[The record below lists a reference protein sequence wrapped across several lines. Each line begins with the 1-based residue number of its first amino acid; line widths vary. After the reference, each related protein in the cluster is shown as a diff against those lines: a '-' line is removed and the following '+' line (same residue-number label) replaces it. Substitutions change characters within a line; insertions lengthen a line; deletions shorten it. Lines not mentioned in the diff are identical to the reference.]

1 MLSIRALDIRIGGRL
16 ILDSASAQ
24 IGARQRVGLVG
35 RNGAG
40 KTTLLRAL
48 AGLTEPDGGD
58 VSRPKG
64 TRLALVSQDAPSGPG
79 NALETVLS
87 ADRERAALLHEQ
99 ATTADALRVAEVANR
114 LDEIDSAGAPSRAAS
129 ILAGLG
135 LDAAMQAQ
143 PLDALSGGWRMRVA
157 LAAALFADPDL
168 LLLDEPTNHL
178 DLEAAIWLEA
188 YLKRFTRTLI
198 LVSHDR
204 RFLDA
209 VADAILHLENG
220 RLTLYPGNFERFERV
235 RRERLEARAAEAAR
249 VDERR
254 AHLQAFVARF
264 RANASKATQ
273 AQSRLKALAK
283 LEPIVPETGDPP
295 VEFAFPAVDEVAPP
309 LLACEGVALGY
320 DERTVLGGVSFTI
333 GPDDRIA
340 LLGANGN
347 GKSTLA
353 RFLAG
358 DLAPLKGEVR
368 RSSKLVIG
376 HFAQHQLEALE
387 ADRTPFEHLARLMT
401 GAPPERVR
409 TRLGGFAFSG
419 DKADVPVLSL
429 SGGER
434 ARLNLA
440 LISYAAPNLL
450 VLDEPTNHL
459 DMEAR
464 EALVDALNA
473 YRGAVVLVSHDE
485 HLISL
490 IADSLWLVAGC
501 AVKPFAGDLDAYRAR
516 VLGGG
521 SSTAVRGAAA
531 RTGSGQKERRR
542 LAAEAQVRL
551 APLRKTLKAAEA
563 RLEALNVERAALE
576 AKLADPALYVGETA
590 NVGGLNQR
598 LGALARAIAEAETA
612 WLEAA
617 ELLESAEAGE
627 AG

>member
-1 MLSIRALDIRIGGRL
+1 MLSVQGLDIRIGGRL
-16 ILDSASAQ
+16 ILDAASVQ
-24 IGARQRVGLVG
+24 LGARQRVGLVG

-48 AGLTEPDGGD
+48 AGRLEPDGGAIL
-58 VSRPKG
+58 RPKAA
-64 TRLALVSQDAPSGPG
+64 RLSLVAQDAPSGPG
-79 NALETVLS
+79 NALDAVLA
-87 ADRERAALLHEQ
+87 ADAERAALLVEQ
-99 ATTADALRVAEVANR
+99 AGTGDPLRAAAIADR
-114 LDEIDSAGAPSRAAS
+114 LHEIDAAGAPARAAS

-135 LDAAMQAQ
+135 LDAAMQVE

-157 LAAALFADPDL
+157 LAAVLFADPDV

-188 YLKRFTRTLI
+188 FLKRFTRTLV

-235 RRERLEARAAEAAR
+235 RRERLAARAAEAA
-249 VDERR
+249 EIEKRR
-254 AHLQAFVARF
+254 AKLEAFVARF
-264 RANASKATQ
+264 RAKATKARQ
-273 AQSRLKALAK
+273 AQSRVKMLAK
-283 LEPIVPETGDPP
+283 LEPLAPEAGEPR
-295 VEFAFPAVDEVAPP
+295 VNIAFPAIEPPAPP
-309 LLACEGVALGY
+309 LIACDGLALGY
-320 DERTVLGGVSFTI
+320 GGKPVLGGVSFTI
-333 GPDDRIA
+333 GPEDRIA

-368 RSSKLVIG
+368 RSDKLAVG
-376 HFAQHQLEALE
+376 HFAQHQLEALDP
-387 ADRTPFEHLARLMT
+387 ARSAFEHLARLMP
-401 GAPPERVR
+401 GAMPERVR

-419 DKADVPVLSL
+419 DKADVPVSSL

-440 LISYAAPNLL
+440 LISHAAPNLL

-464 EALVDALNA
+464 EALVEALAA
-473 YRGAVVLVSHDE
+473 YPGAVVLISHDE
-485 HLISL
+485 HLIGL
-490 IADSLWLVAGC
+490 IADALWLVAERT
-501 AVKPFAGDLDAYRAR
+501 VRPFDGDLDDYRAW

-521 SSTAVRGAAA
+521 QAATAKPSASR
-531 RTGSGQKERRR
+531 SGPSEKERRR
-542 LAAEAQVRL
+542 QAAEVQTRL
-551 APLRKTLKAAEA
+551 SPLRKALKAAEQ
-563 RLEALNVERAALE
+563 RLEALSAEREALE
-576 AKLADPALYVGETA
+576 AKLADPALYAGDA
-590 NVGGLNQR
+590 AKLNALGPR
-598 LGALARAIAEAETA
+598 RGALLREIEEAEAAWLDAAEALQAAEAEA
-612 WLEAA
+612 L
-617 ELLESAEAGE
+617 
-627 AG
+627 